1 MKKLTHLDERG
12 EVKMMDVGGK
22 AETRRTARA
31 EGKVLASKKVM
42 EAVRKNGLPKGNL
55 FTTAKIAGIQGG
67 KMASAL
73 IPLCHPLPLDNIK
86 IDISTEGDSRFV
98 VRAEASCIGRTG
110 VEMEA
115 LTAAAVACLT
125 IYDMCKA
132 IDKGMTITEIQLVE
146 KTGGK
151 SGHYKRK

>member
-1 MKKLTHLDERG
+1 MKKLSHLDDRG
-12 EVKMMDVGGK
+12 EVKMVDVGCK

-67 KMASAL
+67 KMTSAL
-73 IPLCHPLPLDNIK
+73 VPLCHPLPLDNIK
-86 IDISTEGDSRFV
+86 IDISTEGDSQFI
-98 VRAEASCIGRTG
+98 VRAEASCTGRTG

-115 LTAAAVACLT
+115 LTAAAIACLT

-132 IDKGMTITEIQLVE
+132 IDKGMTITDIQLIE